1 MQLFKCCVT
10 VAHMKVIEVGQF
22 IRDQRTKSRLTLRNL
37 AEKAGVSD
45 PYLSQIERGLRK
57 PSADI
62 LQAIAKGLRI
72 SAESLYVKA
81 GMLEEKRGIDTA
93 AGIMGD
99 PGLTLRQRQALV
111 DIYES
116 FRSET
121 SRRRSKSKQAKRAS

>member
-1 MQLFKCCVT
+1 
-10 VAHMKVIEVGQF
+10 MKVIEVGRF
-22 IRDQRTKSRLTLRNL
+22 IRDQRTKSRLTLRKL

-81 GMLEEKRGIDTA
+81 GMLEEKRDLDTA
-93 AGIMGD
+93 SCIMGD
-99 PGLTLRQRQALV
+99 PGLTVRQRQVLV

-116 FRSET
+116 FNSET
-121 SRRRSKSKQAKRAS
+121 SRRRSKSRQAKRKAS

>member
-1 MQLFKCCVT
+1 
-10 VAHMKVIEVGQF
+10 MKVIEVGQF

-81 GMLEEKRGIDTA
+81 GMLEEKRDLDTA

-99 PGLTLRQRQALV
+99 PGLTIRQRQALV

-121 SRRRSKSKQAKRAS
+121 SRRRSKSRQAKRKAS

>member
-1 MQLFKCCVT
+1 
-10 VAHMKVIEVGQF
+10 MKVIEVGQF
-22 IRDQRTKSRLTLRNL
+22 IRDQRTKSRLTLRSL

-81 GMLEEKRGIDTA
+81 GMLEEKRDLDTA

-121 SRRRSKSKQAKRAS
+121 SRRRSKSRQAKRKAS

>member
-1 MQLFKCCVT
+1 M
-10 VAHMKVIEVGQF
+10 GRF
-22 IRDQRTKSRLTLRNL
+22 IRDQRTKSRLTLRKL

-81 GMLEEKRGIDTA
+81 GMLEEKRDLDTA
-93 AGIMGD
+93 SCIMGD
-99 PGLTLRQRQALV
+99 PGLTVRQRQVLV

-116 FRSET
+116 FNSET
-121 SRRRSKSKQAKRAS
+121 SRRRSKSRQAKRKAS